1 MFFRINGGFNVNF
14 GFGKGSEEDEEL
26 DVSEIESEHPLG
38 FQPNPEES

>member
-14 GFGKGSEEDEEL
+14 GFGKEPEEDEEL